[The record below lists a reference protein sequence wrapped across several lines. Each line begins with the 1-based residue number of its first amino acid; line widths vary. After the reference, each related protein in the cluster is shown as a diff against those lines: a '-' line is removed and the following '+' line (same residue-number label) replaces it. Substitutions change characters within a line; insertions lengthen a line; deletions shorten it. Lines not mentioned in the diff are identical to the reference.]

1 VAKSIGGQK
10 MTKRNLYTIGYEGLS
25 SEEFMDKLKSKG
37 IDVLID
43 VRAISNSRKN
53 GFSKSQLKA
62 NLEYVGVSYFHFRSL
77 GTTTNLRDLSDETE
91 NFNLFSKLY
100 RDTLDSASDII
111 GELSFLISENNCCLM
126 CFEKEANQCHR
137 SLVAEEVIKKSQS
150 NVEIVHL

>member
-1 VAKSIGGQK
+1 

-53 GFSKSQLKA
+53 GFSKSQLKE
-62 NLEYVGVSYFHFRSL
+62 NLESVGVSYFHFVSL
-77 GTTTNLRDLSDETE
+77 GAPANLRNLLDETG

-100 RDTLDSASDII
+100 RDRLDNASDVID
-111 GELSFLISENNCCLM
+111 ELSLLVFENNCCLM
-126 CFEKEANQCHR
+126 CFEKDAGRCHR
-137 SLVAEEVIKKSQS
+137 SLVAEEIIKNVKL
-150 NVEIVHL
+150 NVEVVHL